1 LIPAR
6 KLGLL
11 PECGD
16 AESVYRIQLRE
27 SLEDEQI
34 ERALQVIVCHMKT
47 RSLDS
52 ERTRERSADIPCMSS
67 ESRQR

>member
-1 LIPAR
+1 
-6 KLGLL
+6 
-11 PECGD
+11 
-16 AESVYRIQLRE
+16 VYRIQLRE

-47 RSLDS
+47 HSLDS
-52 ERTRERSADIPCMSS
+52 ERTRERSADLPCMSS